1 MELVVFLFG
10 VAVGLVRRPRAP
22 FVWTWPERSF
32 GVEPTPLLK
41 ALAGKGWKW
50 AAALARDLEL
60 PAGQSAGRTLARML
74 RSGLIV
80 VRREGGR
87 VLVRE
92 LPRISPLPVYR

>member
-22 FVWTWPERSF
+22 FVWTWPGRSF

-50 AAALARDLEL
+50 AAASSSR
-60 PAGQSAGRTLARML
+60 PASRRGGPWPGCSAPA
-74 RSGLIV
+74 
-80 VRREGGR
+80 
-87 VLVRE
+87 
-92 LPRISPLPVYR
+92 